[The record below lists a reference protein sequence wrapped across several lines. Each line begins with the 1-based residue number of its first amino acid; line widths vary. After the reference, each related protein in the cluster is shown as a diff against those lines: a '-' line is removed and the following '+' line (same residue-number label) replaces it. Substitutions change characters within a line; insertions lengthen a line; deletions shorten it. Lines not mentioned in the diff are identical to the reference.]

1 MAQQQKDRRAVGVK
15 VLPEGVE
22 AYCERHTTALTQ
34 LHERLLRD
42 TEEKT
47 TTANFLVGEL
57 EGAFLK
63 MLVRMTQARR
73 ILEVGM
79 FTGYSALCFAE
90 ALPAD
95 GRIITCELDPH
106 AIEIGRRFF
115 AQSPHAD
122 KIEVRAGRAA
132 DTLKTLSGP
141 FDLCFIDADKPGYD
155 YYYDRCVELTRKG
168 GLIVLDNMLRYGRVL
183 NPSEEDARIV
193 NALNGRIQND
203 ARVEN
208 VLLPFRDGIML
219 AYKL

>member
-1 MAQQQKDRRAVGVK
+1 D
-15 VLPEGVE
+15 
-22 AYCERHTTALTQ
+22 YCERHTTALTE
-34 LHERLLRD
+34 LHERLLKE

-63 MLVRMTQARR
+63 MLVRLTQAKS

-106 AIEIGRRFF
+106 AIEIASRFF
-115 AQSPHAD
+115 AQSPHRS

-132 DTLKTLSGP
+132 DP
-141 FDLCFIDADKPGYD
+141 FKN
-155 YYYDRCVELTRKG
+155 LTRAFE
-168 GLIVLDNMLRYGRVL
+168 R
-183 NPSEEDARIV
+183 A
-193 NALNGRIQND
+193 
-203 ARVEN
+203 
-208 VLLPFRDGIML
+208 
-219 AYKL
+219 

>member
-1 MAQQQKDRRAVGVK
+1 MAIQPKDRRAVGVK

-22 AYCERHTTALTQ
+22 DYCERHTTALTP
-34 LHERLLRD
+34 LHERLLKE

-63 MLVRMTQARR
+63 MLVRMTQAKR

-95 GRIITCELDPH
+95 GSIVTCELNPDSI
-106 AIEIGRRFF
+106 AIASSFF
-115 AQSPHAD
+115 AQSPHKD
-122 KIEVRAGRAA
+122 KIEIKTGRAA

-141 FDLCFIDADKPGYD
+141 FDLCFIDADKPSYD
-155 YYYDRCVELTRKG
+155 YYYDRCIELTRKG

-183 NPSEEDARIV
+183 NPVEEDARIV

-203 ARVEN
+203 PRVEN

>member
-1 MAQQQKDRRAVGVK
+1 MEQRKDRKAVGVK

-22 AYCERHTTALTQ
+22 DYCEHHTTALTE
-34 LHERLLRD
+34 LHERLLKE
-42 TEEKT
+42 TEDKT
-47 TTANFLVGEL
+47 TTANFLVGEI

-63 MLVRMTQARR
+63 MLVRMTQAKK

-95 GRIITCELDPH
+95 GSIITCEINPTS
-106 AIEIGRRFF
+106 IEIAKLFF
-115 AQSPHAD
+115 AQSAHRS
-122 KIEVRAGRAA
+122 KIEIREGPASE
-132 DTLKTLSGP
+132 TLKTLSGP
-141 FDLCFIDADKPGYD
+141 FDLCFIDADKPNYD
-155 YYYDRCVELTRKG
+155 YYYDRCIDLTRKG

-183 NPSEEDARIV
+183 NPVEEDARIV
-193 NALNGRIQND
+193 NLLNGRVHKD
-203 ARVEN
+203 PRVEN

>member
-1 MAQQQKDRRAVGVK
+1 MEQKKDRRAVGVK

-22 AYCERHTTALTQ
+22 EYCERHTTALTE
-34 LHERLLRD
+34 LHEQLLRE
-42 TEEKT
+42 TEDKT
-47 TTANFLVGEL
+47 STANFLVGEI
-57 EGAFLK
+57 EGAFLR
-63 MLVRMTQARR
+63 MLTRMTRAKR

-95 GRIITCELDPH
+95 GSIVSCEIDPN
-106 AIEIGRRFF
+106 AVDIARRFF
-115 AQSPHAD
+115 ARSPHRD
-122 KIEVRAGRAA
+122 KIQILEGRAA
-132 DTLKTLSGP
+132 DSLKTLQGP
-141 FDLCFIDADKPGYD
+141 FDLCFIDADKPNYD
-155 YYYDRCVELTRKG
+155 YYYDRCLELARKG

-183 NPSEEDARIV
+183 NPTEEDARIV
-193 NALNGRIQND
+193 DVLNDRIHKD

>member
-1 MAQQQKDRRAVGVK
+1 MKALISA
-15 VLPEGVE
+15 EIE
-22 AYCERHTTALTQ
+22 AYAEAHSMAESETCCALRAETHKQ
-34 LHERLLRD
+34 MD
-42 TEEKT
+42 CPQMV
-47 TTANFLVGEL
+47 VGAL

-63 MLVRMTQARR
+63 MMTQLVQAKRV
-73 ILEVGM
+73 LEIGM

-106 AIEIGRRFF
+106 AIEIASRFF
-115 AQSPHAD
+115 AQSPHRN

-141 FDLCFIDADKPGYD
+141 FDLCFIDADKPSYD
-155 YYYDRCVELTRKG
+155 YYYDRCVDLTRKG

-183 NPSEEDARIV
+183 NPVEEDARIV
-193 NALNGRIQND
+193 NALNGRLHKD
-203 ARVEN
+203 PRVEN